1 MKIEQTIIGSCL
13 SYEKC
18 MAQAVQKLRK
28 KHFVFFAPVWRE
40 IMEFYKK
47 GRDHEDMLFDVKKAL
62 DGEINDVAFQDF
74 ITLSQ
79 PSINDE
85 IEQLIEDY
93 NRRRL
98 REISDTIYNV
108 SPDEPYRDKT
118 INAIH
123 QLSDLLIGHETNEQ
137 TMDEVMDATVEMIEK
152 IRAGEEI
159 GFKTGLDI
167 DKILHGFQ
175 PGQFYI
181 LAARP
186 SMGKT
191 ALAVQMAKTISER
204 VPVAFLSLETTNRSL
219 GMRYIANHCRIPAD
233 KMQGGYINDEQMQTI
248 RNGADDL
255 SRLPII
261 LDDTTDLSSEGIRAK
276 VNHLVRKHDIK
287 MLYVDYVQ
295 LMQSDKNSREQQVAD
310 ISRSCVGVAKE
321 FDIPVVGLAQL
332 SRKNESR
339 TDKRPMLSDL
349 RESGQLEQDA
359 FCVMFLH
366 RPEYYGVDT
375 MEDGTSSDGIAE
387 IIIAKH
393 KDGKTGIKRHYFEKE
408 NMRFENLTMN
418 EPIHEPRSVKW

>member
-1 MKIEQTIIGSCL
+1 
-13 SYEKC
+13 

-108 SPDEPYRDKT
+108 SPDEPYQDKT

-167 DKILHGFQ
+167 DRILHGFQ

-191 ALAVQMAKTISER
+191 ALAVQMAKTIAER

-393 KDGKTGIKRHYFEKE
+393 KDGKTGIKRQYFEKE